1 MDVIYLYIDIL
12 ALVFNHKLMRIRLIL
27 TGGTIDKAYNELT
40 GALEFD
46 KPHIDEMLTVGRLR
60 VDVKVTELMQMDS
73 LDMVEIDRREIA
85 ENCKNSSESRI
96 VILHGTDTMPE
107 TARYINQYRLTDKV
121 IVLTGAMVPYSFGTS
136 SDAMFNLGSAF
147 AFAQSLSPGVY
158 IAMNGCYFA
167 AAKVKKDKIIGRF
180 TNS

>member
-1 MDVIYLYIDIL
+1 MQV
-12 ALVFNHKLMRIRLIL
+12 RLIL

-46 KPHIDEMLTVGRLR
+46 KPHIHEMLNVGRLQ
-60 VDVKVTELMQMDS
+60 VDVKVSEVMQMDS
-73 LDMVEIDRREIA
+73 LEMVEADRRVIA
-85 ENCKNSSESRI
+85 EACKNSSEDQVI
-96 VILHGTDTMPE
+96 ILHGTDTMPE
-107 TARYINQYRLTDKV
+107 TARYIEEYALHDKV

-136 SDAMFNLGSAF
+136 SDAMFNLGSAI
-147 AFAQSLSPGVY
+147 AYAQSLPPGVY

-180 TNS
+180 TDF